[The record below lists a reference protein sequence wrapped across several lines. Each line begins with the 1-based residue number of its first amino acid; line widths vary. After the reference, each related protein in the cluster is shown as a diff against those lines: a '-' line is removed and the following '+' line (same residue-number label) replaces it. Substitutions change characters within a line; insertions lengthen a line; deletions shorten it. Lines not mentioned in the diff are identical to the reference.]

1 METEKMIWGNPEM
14 DVQQFTPQEFVA
26 VCEDRDTWGAT
37 CVTMQSHNRGY
48 IFYDHDMDGV
58 VDPDDLRADG
68 HSEHG
73 GCGRTH
79 YFHSTT
85 RPSFNG
91 WVLSESTLTANN
103 LSIDDVA
110 THSGGGWNWD
120 YILKEEYKG
129 LLTPALI
136 REPGDVFDNN
146 WLVCINLEDLR
157 NPS

>member
-1 METEKMIWGNPEM
+1 MGMKRKDWSSPRTSLQE
-14 DVQQFTPQEFVA
+14 FAPQEFVA
-26 VCEDRDTWGAT
+26 VCQDRDTWGAT
-37 CVTMQSHNRGY
+37 CVTMASHNRGY
-48 IFYDHDMDGV
+48 IFYDHNMDGI
-58 VDPDDLRADG
+58 VDGDDYVSDG
-68 HSEHG
+68 RSEHG

-79 YFHSTT
+79 YFHSPT

-91 WVLSESTLTANN
+91 WVLSESTMGNY
-103 LSIDDVA
+103 SI
-110 THSGGGWNWD
+110 THYADRVTGG
-120 YILKEEYKG
+120 YRIKEEYVG